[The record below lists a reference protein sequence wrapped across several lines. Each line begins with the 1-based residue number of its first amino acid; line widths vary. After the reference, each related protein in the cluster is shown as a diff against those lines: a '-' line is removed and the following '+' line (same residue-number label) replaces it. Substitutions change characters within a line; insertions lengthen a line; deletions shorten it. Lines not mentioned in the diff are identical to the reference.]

1 MTYKLLVIWAPCGS
15 GEGADG
21 LGGIW
26 GHGGVSLD
34 MCTHMCMHT
43 HARNTKINMLG
54 NCKWPPPWRQP
65 CLSCLTC
72 MHVCAHVHA
81 HVCMHMHTCVGVP
94 PPNPT
99 PIHPPPRCGT
109 PQISKNAIRL
119 ERIEIFRFCLKIW
132 NLWRIPHLWVGVF
145 RWFKFT
151 LKPPNRITCDKLR
164 LAIWDTS
171 FWTFWVK
178 FGHNGPWDIS

>member
-1 MTYKLLVIWAPCGS
+1 MIWAPCGSLAPCGS

-26 GHGGVSLD
+26 EHRGVSLD
-34 MCTHMCMHT
+34 MCTRTCMHA
-43 HARNTKINMLG
+43 HARNAKINMLE

-72 MHVCAHVHA
+72 MHVCAHVRVCACVCVCARAHA
-81 HVCMHMHTCVGVP
+81 HVRGGCPHPTP
-94 PPNPT
+94 PPPTHPPT
-99 PIHPPPRCGT
+99 PRGGT

-119 ERIEIFRFCLKIW
+119 ERIKIFRFRLKIW

-145 RWFKFT
+145 FGG
-151 LKPPNRITCDKLR
+151 
-164 LAIWDTS
+164 
-171 FWTFWVK
+171 WV
-178 FGHNGPWDIS
+178 GGWVG

>member
-1 MTYKLLVIWAPCGS
+1 MIWAPCGS

-34 MCTHMCMHT
+34 TCTRTCTHA
-43 HARNTKINMLG
+43 HARNAKINMLE

-72 MHVCAHVHA
+72 MHVCAHVRA
-81 HVCMHMHTCVGVP
+81 CACAGASVWGVP

-99 PIHPPPRCGT
+99 PKSPPTHPPGGVP
-109 PQISKNAIRL
+109 PQISKNAIKL
-119 ERIEIFRFCLKIW
+119 ERIKIFRFRLKIW
-132 NLWRIPHLWVGVF
+132 NLWRIPHSWVGVF
-145 RWFKFT
+145 FGG
-151 LKPPNRITCDKLR
+151 
-164 LAIWDTS
+164 
-171 FWTFWVK
+171 WV
-178 FGHNGPWDIS
+178 GVWVG